1 MTIRNLLYHPVTVL
15 FITIIAIT
23 FYFSLDRSA
32 QKTQKSSENIR
43 VLEHEINQV
52 SQEVIELEEKII
64 ETESQQFQ
72 EKVVRNELLLQKEGE
87 YVLQI
92 PELEERNITENC
104 VNCSKNEQI
113 TPLLAWKKLL
123 L

>member
-87 YVLQI
+87 YILQI
-92 PELEERNITENC
+92 PDVEERASTDNCENC
-104 VNCSKNEQI
+104 TKGEQI
-113 TPLLAWKKLL
+113 TPLHAWKKLL